1 MSTQLATF
9 NVPMDGLRRLLGLPD
24 TMRIVRCHALPNM
37 YVGEDGIRIVVE
49 SADLPALQPGE
60 EVPLVSARYSLSG
73 DTYRRFEGFRH
84 VRIIHEEPAGETD
97 DAL

>member
-24 TMRIVRCHALPNM
+24 TMRIVRCHAVPNM
-37 YVGEDGIRIVVE
+37 YAGADGIRVVVE
-49 SADLPALQPGE
+49 SADLPPLEAGE
-60 EVPLVSARYSLSG
+60 EVPLVVATYSLSG

-84 VRIIHEEPAGETD
+84 VRIIHEEPAGATD